1 MCLFSPH
8 CTTVHIASNW
18 MPWFQSVFDD
28 KLISRELWI
37 CLPVL
42 NLCEFYL
49 WDNVSDTLYGNNS
62 CTEVSLKESV
72 HNAVFSVSP
81 VEPVMNFL
89 RYDVC
94 L

>member
-1 MCLFSPH
+1 
-8 CTTVHIASNW
+8 

-72 HNAVFSVSP
+72 HNVVFSVSP
-81 VEPVMNFL
+81 VEHVVNFL